1 MSFGFF
7 AAVGVYFL
15 LYIRQLVHS
24 IYCKQDQVNFMA
36 LYRYT
41 VDVFELK
48 IYLCCAHSNSFATHC
63 AQVKQLVDKKL
74 LTRVASALEF

>member
-7 AAVGVYFL
+7 AAVGVYFIIHTPTSAPV
-15 LYIRQLVHS
+15 Y
-24 IYCKQDQVNFMA
+24 KQDQVNFMA
-36 LYRYT
+36 VYRYI

-48 IYLCCAHSNSFATHC
+48 IYLACAHSKSFATHC